1 MKFETFEKMYNLV
14 KNHHKMVEDLY
25 TSLKIDLQESPLN
38 DTVFLLFKTVI
49 IETYGKTG
57 MDWVAWF
64 MYEKEG
70 YENPEEMKAWD
81 KDGNEIC
88 RNLLELWQMLEQD
101 CLKS

>member
-14 KNHHKMVEDLY
+14 KDHHKMVEDLY

-38 DTVFLLFKTVI
+38 DTAFLLFETII

-57 MDWVAWF
+57 MDWVTWF

-88 RNLLELWQMLEQD
+88 RNLLELWQMLERD